1 MTEESEKFPSVIEL
15 NVGGRHFTTSLL
27 TLTKSEGT
35 MLAAMFSGNYDV
47 KKDKNGRYFID
58 ADGDTFAYVLNY
70 LRYGE
75 LPPAPQVQSVYRDAV
90 YFGLHGL
97 TEELERYPSMLSKI
111 QRDAYRT
118 QLSGYQDVLV
128 KILDAVTDS
137 NKKVVDTSSEI
148 YIALFAKQKKTKL
161 PNFDKNHVCSY
172 KPKNKENRPAD
183 VSLGPWNIPTP
194 EKDVMNCIT
203 FDLKERGFVV
213 THESLG
219 QCNYMCEKL
228 PGTPGQ
234 LLVENCCYPMFQIT
248 FHWWKM

>member
-1 MTEESEKFPSVIEL
+1 MTEETKFPSVIEL

-27 TLTKSEGT
+27 TLIKSEGT

-58 ADGDTFAYVLNY
+58 ADGDTFVHVLNY

-75 LPPAPQVQSVYRDAV
+75 LPPAQHVHSVYRDAV
-90 YFGLHGL
+90 YFGLIGL

-118 QLSGYQDVLV
+118 QFPGYQNALV
-128 KILDAVTDS
+128 KILDTVTDS
-137 NKKVVDTSSEI
+137 NQKIIDTTSDI
-148 YIALFAKQKKTKL
+148 FIVLFAKVKKNKL
-161 PNFDKNHVCSY
+161 PNFDKNHVCAY
-172 KPKNKENRPAD
+172 KPKNKENKHAD
-183 VSLGPWNIPTP
+183 VSLGPWDIPTP

-203 FDLKERGFVV
+203 FDLKEQGFIV
-213 THESLG
+213 THDMLG
-219 QCNYMCEKL
+219 QCNYMCEKI

-234 LLVENCCYPMFQIT
+234 LLVENCCYSMFKIT